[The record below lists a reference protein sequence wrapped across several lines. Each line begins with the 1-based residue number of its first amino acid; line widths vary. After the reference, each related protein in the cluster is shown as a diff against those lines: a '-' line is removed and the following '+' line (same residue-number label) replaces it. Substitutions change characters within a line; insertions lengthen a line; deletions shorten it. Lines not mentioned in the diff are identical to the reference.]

1 MFICL
6 QLECLQ
12 EGIKQCASIQEIIL
26 DALIDAGDAD
36 TLHWW
41 PYSVTYSV
49 IRDLHRDTVG
59 YSLGSASAGANLA
72 IPMRLLACRADLA
85 HVA

>member
-1 MFICL
+1 VVLCSMTCISVHGYQCFICL

-12 EGIKQCASIQEIIL
+12 ERIKPCARIQEIIL

-41 PYSVTYSV
+41 PYSVTYFV
-49 IRDLHRDTVG
+49 VRDTVG
-59 YSLGSASAGANLA
+59 YNSRSTL
-72 IPMRLLACRADLA
+72 
-85 HVA
+85 